1 MGDVIETNTLVIGA
15 GPGGYVAAIRLGQLG
30 VPHVLVE
37 KGELGGTCLNVGC
50 IPSKALISASKLVEQ
65 IKHGKSIGIDVGDV
79 RIDLGRMM
87 SWKDT
92 VVGKLTGGVG
102 GLVKGNGGK
111 VVRGLARFV
120 GPYEAVVSGAAGDG
134 GETRIRFEHA
144 IIATGSV
151 PSPIAGFAFD
161 GENVLSS
168 TEALAF
174 AKVPERLVVIGG
186 GYIGMELGGVWQ
198 RLGSQVTVVEYLDQL
213 LPGFEPDLVRPVA
226 KRFKD
231 AGGEV
236 MLSTR
241 AIGWDLRTGGDGA
254 PGRRVKVHL
263 EERASGQRK
272 VLDCDHV
279 LLTVGRRPLTE
290 GLDLERA
297 GLATDGSGFIAVD
310 GAQRTA
316 VPHIFAIGDVAGQ
329 PMLAHKASKEA
340 EVAAEVIAGHPAAYD
355 FRAVPAVV
363 FTDPEIATVGLS
375 VKDAKAAG
383 HEVAVGK
390 FLFAANGRALSLNDT
405 DGFVR
410 VVADKETGVLLG
422 FEAVGPEVSNL
433 VAEAALALEMGA
445 QASELGQTIHAHP
458 TLAEAVMEA
467 ANAALGQAVHALN
480 R

>member
-1 MGDVIETNTLVIGA
+1 MSDPELTTNTVVIGA

-30 VPHVLVE
+30 VPCILVE

-50 IPSKALISASKLVEQ
+50 IPSKALISASKLVQ
-65 IKHGKSIGIDVGDV
+65 SIRHAGAMGIDVQGV
-79 RIDLGRMM
+79 SVDLGRMM

-102 GLVKGNGGK
+102 GLVKGNGSKIVSG
-111 VVRGLARFV
+111 VARFT
-120 GPYEAVVSGAAGDG
+120 GPKSLEVKASDGAL
-134 GETRIRFEHA
+134 TTVTFEHA

-151 PSPIAGFAFD
+151 PTALPGFVFD
-161 GENVLSS
+161 GRHVLSS
-168 TEALAF
+168 TEGLAF

-198 RLGSQVTVVEYLDQL
+198 RLGTKVTVVEYLDQL

-226 KRFKD
+226 KRFKE

-236 MLSTR
+236 LLQTR
-241 AIGWDLRTGGDGA
+241 AVGWEPSGDGV
-254 PGRRVKVHL
+254 RVHL
-263 EERASGQRK
+263 EERGSGIRK
-272 VLDCDHV
+272 ALEADYV
-279 LLTVGRRPLTE
+279 LLTVGRRPLTD
-290 GLDLERA
+290 GL
-297 GLATDGSGFIAVD
+297 GLAALGLAPDQHGFLAVD

-316 VPHIFAIGDVAGQ
+316 LPHVFAIGDVAGQ

-340 EVAAEVIAGHPAAYD
+340 EVAAEVIAGQPSAFDA
-355 FRAVPAVV
+355 RAIPAVV

-375 VKDAKAAG
+375 AKDAKAQG
-383 HEVAVGK
+383 HEVKVGK
-390 FLFAANGRALSLNDT
+390 FPFAANGRALSLNET

-410 VVADKETGVLLG
+410 IVVDAQTKALLG

-433 VAEAALALEMGA
+433 VAEVALAIEMGA

-467 ANAALGQAVHALN
+467 TNAALGHAVHALN